1 MWDGALDG
9 PVDNKTSKDLT
20 NIKLAKNQLVR
31 PYILTK
37 LEGAGTN
44 EQVLHQQIESIRRT
58 VERQNEMMTT
68 LMKSLNV
75 KGVEDPAPLMDRRSV
90 DEDGKQLMGSS

>member
-31 PYILTK
+31 PYILTES
-37 LEGAGTN
+37 EGAGTN
-44 EQVLHQQIESIRRT
+44 EQVLHQQIESLRRT

-75 KGVEDPAPLMDRRSV
+75 KGVEDSAPLMNRRSV
-90 DEDGKQLMGSS
+90 DEDGKQLIDS